1 MQASSL
7 MHEEFSR
14 KPSVFGIFTS
24 PTLQF
29 KRMRNQRNIFL
40 PLTLLILLIIISSAL
55 ISWNSLHNPALS
67 MFHDK
72 TGFTVPKY
80 ITFFTSFG
88 ISTVSVIVAI
98 FFAPIFYKNIMIF
111 FGVDI
116 NYKETFPIIIYASF
130 VLKLGMLL
138 NGLIAF
144 SLGGYELSYTGLGA
158 IATDN
163 MVLHAI
169 AQRIDIFNIWYY
181 VLLGIGLKTITNLN
195 ENKLVTLIIVLFVF
209 TSALASISGF
219 MQEISKLQ

>member
-7 MHEEFSR
+7 IHEEISG
-14 KPSVFGIFTS
+14 KPSILGMFTS

-29 KRMRNQRNIFL
+29 KRMKNQRNIFL
-40 PLTLLILLIIISSAL
+40 PLALLIVFIIVSSAL
-55 ISWNSLHNPALS
+55 MSWNTSNNPALS
-67 MFHDK
+67 MFHNK

-80 ITFFTSFG
+80 ITFFTTFG
-88 ISTVSVIVAI
+88 ISAISGIVAL

-130 VLKLGMLL
+130 VLRLGMIL
-138 NGLIAF
+138 NGLIAL
-144 SLGGYELSYTGLGA
+144 SLSGYEISYTSLGA

-163 MVLHAI
+163 MVLHTI

-181 VLLGIGLKTITNLN
+181 ILLGIGLKTITNLN
-195 ENKLVTLIIVLFVF
+195 KDKLIPFIIVLFIF
-209 TSALASISGF
+209 TSLLASMAGF
-219 MQEISKLQ
+219 MQEISNP

>member
-1 MQASSL
+1 
-7 MHEEFSR
+7 
-14 KPSVFGIFTS
+14 
-24 PTLQF
+24 
-29 KRMRNQRNIFL
+29 
-40 PLTLLILLIIISSAL
+40 
-55 ISWNSLHNPALS
+55 
-67 MFHDK
+67 
-72 TGFTVPKY
+72 
-80 ITFFTSFG
+80 
-88 ISTVSVIVAI
+88 
-98 FFAPIFYKNIMIF
+98 MIF

-163 MVLHAI
+163 MALHAI

>member
-7 MHEEFSR
+7 IQEEISG
-14 KPSVFGIFTS
+14 KPSIIGIFTS

-29 KRMRNQRNIFL
+29 KRMKNQRNIFF
-40 PLTLLILLIIISSAL
+40 PLALLIVLIIISSAL
-55 ISWNSLHNPALS
+55 MSWNTLNNPALS

-80 ITFFTSFG
+80 ITFFTTFG
-88 ISTVSVIVAI
+88 ISAVSGIIAI
-98 FFAPIFYKNIMIF
+98 LFAPIFYKNIMIF

-130 VLKLGMLL
+130 VLRLGMIL

-144 SLGGYELSYTGLGA
+144 SLSGYEISYTGLGA

-163 MVLHAI
+163 MILHTI

-195 ENKLVTLIIVLFVF
+195 KDKLIPLIIVLFVF
-209 TSALASISGF
+209 TSLLASMAGF
-219 MQEISKLQ
+219 MQEISKA

>member
-7 MHEEFSR
+7 IQEEISG
-14 KPSVFGIFTS
+14 KPSIIGIFTS

-29 KRMRNQRNIFL
+29 KKMKNQRNIFF
-40 PLTLLILLIIISSAL
+40 PLALLIVLIIISSAL
-55 ISWNSLHNPALS
+55 MSWNTLNNPALS

-88 ISTVSVIVAI
+88 ISTVSGIVAI
-98 FFAPIFYKNIMIF
+98 LFAPIFYKNIMIF

-181 VLLGIGLKTITNLN
+181 VLSGIGLKTITNLN